1 MFKFTTPITIV
12 DINENIRETK
22 NLTYVSSKKELVGY
36 SNKNTDR
43 NKLGGTAMKQINNT
57 ISSAKEIIENIRKE
71 SIKEYTLTKIY
82 GKDFMGH
89 EPVLEYP
96 FIAPNLFD
104 YMQKLCLVRKPHNN
118 KYMTYFD
125 INRIM
130 RIDFD
135 RNTNNKTESPF
146 KAQNIVI
153 DAWKDNSE
161 MHKRIWDDHII
172 YLNTIRNSVTAKNI
186 ISKPY
191 RKDMSI

>member
-1 MFKFTTPITIV
+1 MFKFTTPIAIV
-12 DINENIRETK
+12 DINGNIRETK

-104 YMQKLCLVRKPHNN
+104 Y
-118 KYMTYFD
+118 

-146 KAQNIVI
+146 KAPQNIVI

-172 YLNTIRNSVTAKNI
+172 YLDTIRNSITAKNI
-186 ISKPY
+186 MSKPY